1 MGITVKRRGGFGG
14 GPPRFNPEAV
24 AREIKKFAPGAIIER
39 VGRGVDI
46 NGQPFAPYSRRYR
59 NFLKRGGEDQKIDL
73 RLSGGLMNSVKA
85 RDAILRPDSVEV
97 TIAPDTGTSPVWRP
111 VTTGSEIRRGNAAR
125 GRGLFGV
132 VGGYSGPLRRG
143 DEKRL
148 AQRLAKTGTMQRT
161 GKQSPPHNVVG
172 YWLHYGT
179 PTMRARPWMGLD
191 PKQRAYLF
199 QMIARVMWR

>member
-1 MGITVKRRGGFGG
+1 MGITVKRRGN
-14 GPPRFNPEAV
+14 PPRFNPEAV
-24 AREIKKFAPGAIIER
+24 EREIKRFAPGAIIER
-39 VGRGVDI
+39 VGRGIDI

-85 RDAILRPDSVEV
+85 RDAVLRADSVEV
-97 TIAPDTGTSPVWRP
+97 TIAPDTGTSPVWTPKSGSRARATRAGAKGKDP
-111 VTTGSEIRRGNAAR
+111 VGAYR
-125 GRGLFGV
+125 
-132 VGGYSGPLRRG
+132 
-143 DEKRL
+143 
-148 AQRLAKTGTMQRT
+148 MQRT

-179 PTMRARPWMGLD
+179 PTMRARPWLGLD
-191 PKQRAYLF
+191 PKQRAYLL